1 MDEPRVFAMVL
12 AGGEGKRLQPLT
24 RDRAKPA
31 VPFGGDYRL
40 IDFAL
45 SNLAN
50 GGFLRIVV
58 LTQYK
63 SHSLDVH
70 LAKAWRMAPI
80 LGNYV
85 ISVPAQ
91 MRQGPHW
98 FAGSADAVYQN
109 LNLIRDER
117 PDYVIVFG
125 ADHIYRMDPRQMVRQ
140 HIESGTSVT
149 VAAIRM
155 PLDQADQFGVIE
167 TAADRVTI
175 QRFREKPK
183 DATGLPDAPDQV
195 YASMGN
201 YVFTTQTLV
210 DAVTRD
216 STDESSRHDIGG
228 DIIPALVAAGQA
240 QVYDFARNVVPGA
253 TDRDRG
259 YWRDVGTL
267 EAYYDAHM
275 DLVSVDPVFNL
286 YNHRWPILTARESV
300 PPAKFVFA
308 DPGRTGRAVDSMVS
322 AGVVVSGAEVVR
334 SVVSPGVFV
343 HSYAEVEGS
352 VLMHNVDVGRSAIV
366 RNAII
371 DKNVRI
377 PPHARIGVDTE
388 HDRQRFHVT
397 PRGIV
402 VIGKDDEVTP

>member
-1 MDEPRVFAMVL
+1 VGEPRVFAMVL

-45 SNLAN
+45 SNLAH
-50 GGFLRIVV
+50 GGYLRIVV

-98 FAGSADAVYQN
+98 FSGSADAIYQN

-125 ADHIYRMDPRQMVRQ
+125 ADHIYRMDPRQMVAQ
-140 HIESGTSVT
+140 HVASGASVT
-149 VAAIRM
+149 VAAIRS
-155 PLDQADQFGVIE
+155 PLEQADQFGVIE
-167 TAADRVTI
+167 TASDGRRI
-175 QRFREKPK
+175 ERFREKPT
-183 DATGLPDAPDQV
+183 DARGLDDAPDQV
-195 YASMGN
+195 FASMGN
-201 YVFTTQTLV
+201 YVFTTEALV
-210 DAVTRD
+210 EAVRKDAKD
-216 STDESSRHDIGG
+216 PDSRHDLGG
-228 DIIPALVAAGQA
+228 NIIPALVEQGSAEI
-240 QVYDFARNVVPGA
+240 YDFARNEVPGA
-253 TDRDRG
+253 TARDRG

-286 YNHRWPILTARESV
+286 YNHRWPILTAHEPM
-300 PPAKFVFA
+300 PPAKFVFG
-308 DPGRTGRAVDSMVS
+308 DPGRTGHAVDSIVS
-322 AGVVVSGAEVVR
+322 AGVVVSGGEVRR
-334 SVVSPGVFV
+334 SVLSPGVFI
-343 HSYAEVEGS
+343 HSYSSVEGS
-352 VLMHNVDVGRSAIV
+352 VLMHHVDVGRHAVV
-366 RNAII
+366 RNAIV

-377 PPHARIGVDTE
+377 PPNARIGVDRE
-388 HDRQRFHVT
+388 ADLARFHVT
-397 PRGIV
+397 PSGVV
-402 VIGKDDEVTP
+402 VIGKFDVVEP